1 MRQDRLWQLGG
12 AFCALIVV
20 AFGYF
25 FFIRPEYNDTA
36 DVNRSAEDARVEV
49 TKLRKQMAELS
60 QQAEHLDDYTA
71 KLAILQAA
79 LPENDAAAE
88 LLRELQIASEQTGV
102 AVSAVNVG
110 AGTDLKALGVQAY
123 ALPVSLT
130 VGGPTAKMN
139 AFLDQLQKVQPR
151 AVLIDSVNFAPSSS
165 NAADAGKSNVT
176 INLSAFYAPS
186 P

>member
-20 AFGYF
+20 AFGYL

-49 TKLRKQMAELS
+49 TKLRKQMADLS
-60 QQAEHLDDYTA
+60 KQAEHLGDYTA
-71 KLAILQAA
+71 KLATLQAA
-79 LPENDAAAE
+79 LPANDAAAE

-102 AVSAVNVG
+102 AVSAVSVG

-151 AVLIDSVNFAPSSS
+151 AVLIDSVNFAPSS
-165 NAADAGKSNVT
+165 AADAGKSNVT

>member
-25 FFIRPEYNDTA
+25 FFIRPEYDDTA
-36 DVNRSAEDARVEV
+36 DVNRSTEDAQVEIA
-49 TKLRKQMAELS
+49 KLRKQLAELGKEN
-60 QQAEHLDDYTA
+60 EHLDEYKA
-71 KLAILQAA
+71 KLATLKAA

-88 LLRELQIASEQTGV
+88 LLRELQNASDHAGV
-102 AVSAVNVG
+102 TVTAVTVG
-110 AGTDLKALGVQAY
+110 SGMDLKAFGAQAY

-130 VGGPTAKMN
+130 VTGPTAKMN
-139 AFLDQLQKVQPR
+139 AFLDQLQKEQPR
-151 AVLIDSVNFAPSSS
+151 ALLISSVNFAPSSAEDL
-165 NAADAGKSNVT
+165 NRSNVT
-176 INLSAFYAPS
+176 INLTAFYAPS